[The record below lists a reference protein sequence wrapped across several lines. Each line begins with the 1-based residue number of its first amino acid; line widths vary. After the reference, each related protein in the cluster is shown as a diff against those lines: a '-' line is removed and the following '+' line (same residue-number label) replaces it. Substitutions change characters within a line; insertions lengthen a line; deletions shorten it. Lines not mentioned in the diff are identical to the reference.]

1 MAEVDELEVSLE
13 ELMLSVD
20 RETLYAVT
28 LELGMPAKTCEGRN
42 KMFVM
47 KAIRKHLDDK
57 ETEDIEVKVTTMKL
71 IISSIEEEK
80 N

>member
-1 MAEVDELEVSLE
+1 MAEVDELELSLE

-20 RETLYAVT
+20 REILYRVT
-28 LELGMPAKTCEGRN
+28 LELGMPAETCEGRN

-57 ETEDIEVKVTTMKL
+57 ETGY
-71 IISSIEEEK
+71 
-80 N
+80 